1 MFSQVLEEGEELVI
15 AAISS
20 WLSVEGYD
28 PVENPLL
35 QLEVGI
41 EVNLGGL
48 DEMFLRFVIRKKK
61 ESKSLRHKLAAGA
74 ERSVLA
80 LHPGVLGG

>member
-48 DEMFLRFVIRKKK
+48 DEMFPT
-61 ESKSLRHKLAAGA
+61 
-74 ERSVLA
+74 A
-80 LHPGVLGG
+80 L